1 MKLQFHGQRLI
12 NLRSISLAG
21 MIIALLSVSCSY
33 LRPQKRLDLTPFAEN
48 MVSLVGDVQYTINQ
62 SQAVYIRDYLDGPKV
77 QELMLF
83 GNKTR
88 TLLRA
93 AIAYAVQLVTL
104 TQANM
109 TDQER
114 AVELAD
120 YLDDLLRPVFQAPA
134 SRLEL
139 TETDLDTVLRNVR
152 QQQKFIDALSKAQPV
167 INEIARAAGE
177 FFDDTQGAL
186 EQAVGEINQRIN
198 DNNRMIVE
206 ADKKLRAN
214 QIGSIN
220 GIQYLRSFR
229 EGDLSAMDTLFAREP
244 SLKDQWK
251 SPREVTVKDLRAIED
266 RLIFKMNALYNLR
279 QQLIPDLEL
288 FWKQQKEVDELQKT
302 LMSTL
307 RMARV
312 TIIVWSR
319 AHQRLAA
326 GVTDPAKI
334 DVVRLARK
342 AAGTA
347 LPIP

>member
-1 MKLQFHGQRLI
+1 
-12 NLRSISLAG
+12 
-21 MIIALLSVSCSY
+21 
-33 LRPQKRLDLTPFAEN
+33 
-48 MVSLVGDVQYTINQ
+48 
-62 SQAVYIRDYLDGPKV
+62 
-77 QELMLF
+77 
-83 GNKTR
+83 
-88 TLLRA
+88 
-93 AIAYAVQLVTL
+93 
-104 TQANM
+104 
-109 TDQER
+109 
-114 AVELAD
+114 
-120 YLDDLLRPVFQAPA
+120 
-134 SRLEL
+134 
-139 TETDLDTVLRNVR
+139 
-152 QQQKFIDALSKAQPV
+152 
-167 INEIARAAGE
+167 
-177 FFDDTQGAL
+177 
-186 EQAVGEINQRIN
+186 
-198 DNNRMIVE
+198 MIVE
-206 ADKKLRAN
+206 ADKKLRAA

-279 QQLIPDLEL
+279 QQLTPDLEL

-312 TIIVWSR
+312 TMIVWSR